1 MNKGVFLQKLK
12 YHYKKY
18 LSITFASVGLALL
31 VGAIAYLLIANRQ
44 DGYSVFGSIWNYLIL
59 LVSFIFVL
67 CGTVSGTTLAYSGIL
82 MFVFYILWDFGDFIL
97 VFLVGNGSFEEMFGN
112 SVWSILY
119 NVGFLFGS
127 IAAFVLG
134 ILLYIRLRQFL
145 IGKYVSY
152 VGLRNLALAFM
163 TLAIIFNGFFPMLTL
178 IAEPSL
184 KVFLALLCP
193 FAVIFE
199 ALASFFTVTRLK
211 SEY

>member
-1 MNKGVFLQKLK
+1 MNKGVFFQKLK
-12 YHYKKY
+12 YHYKRY
-18 LSITFASVGLALL
+18 LSIIFASIGLALL
-31 VGAIAYLLIANRQ
+31 VGALAYLLIANRG

-59 LVSFIFVL
+59 LVSFIFIL

-82 MFVFYILWDFGDFIL
+82 MFVFYILWDLGSYIVIAL
-97 VFLVGNGSFEEMFGN
+97 MSGSFLGLFDGSVFG
-112 SVWSILY
+112 IIY
-119 NVGFLFGS
+119 NVCFLGGS

-145 IGKYVSY
+145 VGRYSSY
-152 VGLRNLALAFM
+152 TGLRNLALAF
-163 TLAIIFNGFFPMLTL
+163 TILAILFNGIFPMLVL
-178 IAEPSL
+178 FNAPSL
-184 KVFLALLCP
+184 RVFLMLLEP

>member
-18 LSITFASVGLALL
+18 LSITFASIGLALL

-44 DGYSVFGSIWNYLIL
+44 DGHSVFGSIWNYLIL
-59 LVSFIFVL
+59 LVSFIFIL

-97 VFLVGNGSFEEMFGN
+97 VFLVGNGSFKEMFGN

-163 TLAIIFNGFFPMLTL
+163 ILAIIFNGFFPMLML